1 MQNYLKL
8 SLLVF
13 VLSFVISCGVSLLP
27 SEVTTLLSKSTVA
40 KSISKAQVEEDL
52 QTNKCKLLVKGRSY
66 NSRSGFTAAADIKNA
81 AIGID
86 DWVKIDGENSYAV
99 ITYKWIPIDENGG
112 TQLYVEFD
120 TLLYK

>member
-8 SLLVF
+8 PLLVF
-13 VLSFVISCGVSLLP
+13 VLSFVISCGVSMLP
-27 SEVTTLLSKSTVA
+27 TEINALLSKSTVA
-40 KSISKAQVEEDL
+40 KSITKSQVDQDL
-52 QTNKCKLLVKGRSY
+52 LTNKCKLLVKGRSY
-66 NSRSGFTAAADIKNA
+66 NAPPGFSVAADIKNA

-86 DWVKIDGENSYAV
+86 DWVKIDGGNSYAV
-99 ITYKWIPIDENGG
+99 VTYKWIPIDQNGG